1 MSAAV
6 AVFGIA
12 LLAALLYAVLEKQAP
27 AYALLLSLGAAL
39 VLLVRAGTSI
49 RTVLSGIAR
58 LAGQADSGAFSCL
71 VRSAAIVLLTDYTRT
86 LCEEAG
92 AESLGW
98 CVGLAGRCLVL
109 AAAWPLLEEILQTI
123 GALQDEELE
132 VVGFSAGGDELLSV
146 RPDSF
151 CSRECW
157 FAHTAAGEQNSGSLI
172 LTKALW
178 MLCQVAED
186 PWSVLQSFCTSS
198 LFQTLRESIRGY
210 AALLLFLL
218 LSAIVSLFL
227 GEEGDHSWCDLVCAG
242 GCGILLWEP
251 LLEIARQ
258 LCAQIESWNR
268 FLSGFLPVYAGVLI
282 MGGETSAGA
291 AASGFFLTLLCL
303 LAQALTAFVPPILE
317 CFLALSMACC
327 ITEQSCLGNL
337 CKAAGIL
344 LQKGLSLTGKL
355 LAALLGFQRISAAQL
370 DRTALR
376 TGQFLTGTIPIVG
389 QSLSDASEAVLAG
402 IQLLKSGLG
411 MAAILILLAEFLPLY
426 LGMLAHLGCIVLCG
440 TLCSLTGNNR
450 GQALLTCFTSAVR
463 CMMACLALFFGLAVT
478 GTALLF
484 MLGGV

>member
-1 MSAAV
+1 MKNWKWWA
-6 AVFGIA
+6 F
-12 LLAALLYAVLEKQAP
+12 
-27 AYALLLSLGAAL
+27 
-39 VLLVRAGTSI
+39 LLVGTSLCLCAP
-49 RTVLSGIAR
+49 TVFAAES
-58 LAGQADSGAFSCL
+58 AGLHTQL
-71 VRSAAIVLLTDYTRT
+71 P
-86 LCEEAG
+86 G
-92 AESLGW
+92 AELWQPYLDQSP
-98 CVGLAGRCLVL
+98 VD
-109 AAAWPLLEEILQTI
+109 
-123 GALQDEELE
+123 AL
-132 VVGFSAGGDELLSV
+132 
-146 RPDSF
+146 
-151 CSRECW
+151 
-157 FAHTAAGEQNSGSLI
+157 
-172 LTKALW
+172 
-178 MLCQVAED
+178 QVAED

-317 CFLALSMACC
+317 CFLAMSMACC

-337 CKAAGIL
+337 CKAAGTL

-411 MAAILILLAEFLPLY
+411 MAAILILLVSATVSRDACTSGMYRSLRDAVQPDRKQPWTGTAFLFCFRCPVYDGLYRTLFRAGRNRNRTSFYAGRRLMQTLKSAAVVFCTACICAEL
-426 LGMLAHLGCIVLCG
+426 LAR
-440 TLCSLTGNNR
+440 LTGNSWAR
-450 GQALLTCFTSAVR
+450 RCIKAVAGLYILVVLLQVIPQLRTEVQSFSVPDLSPASMGTLEDAIQAELDARSSGQEAKEGNLS
-463 CMMACLALFFGLAVT
+463 G
-478 GTALLF
+478 
-484 MLGGV
+484 

>member
-1 MSAAV
+1 MKNWKWWA
-6 AVFGIA
+6 F
-12 LLAALLYAVLEKQAP
+12 
-27 AYALLLSLGAAL
+27 
-39 VLLVRAGTSI
+39 LLVGTSLCLCAP
-49 RTVLSGIAR
+49 TVFAAES
-58 LAGQADSGAFSCL
+58 AGLHTQL
-71 VRSAAIVLLTDYTRT
+71 P
-86 LCEEAG
+86 G
-92 AESLGW
+92 AELWQPYLDQSP
-98 CVGLAGRCLVL
+98 VD
-109 AAAWPLLEEILQTI
+109 
-123 GALQDEELE
+123 AL
-132 VVGFSAGGDELLSV
+132 
-146 RPDSF
+146 
-151 CSRECW
+151 
-157 FAHTAAGEQNSGSLI
+157 
-172 LTKALW
+172 
-178 MLCQVAED
+178 QVAED

-218 LSAIVSLFL
+218 LSAIVCLFL

-337 CKAAGIL
+337 CKAAGTL

-450 GQALLTCFTSAVR
+450 GQALLTCFASAVR
-463 CMMACLALFFGLAVT
+463 CMMACIALFFGLAVT

-484 MLGGV
+484 MLGGATVVFCTACICAELLARLTGNSWARRCIKAVAGLYILVVLLQVIPQLRTEVQSFSVPDLSPASMGTLEDAIQAELDARSSGQEAKEGNLSG

>member
-1 MSAAV
+1 MQKQVDFGYRIPNTPEHLATASYLASELNRHGAEVQVQDADVV
-6 AVFGIA
+6 AFDGTVLHAKNIIGIFSPEKTDRI
-12 LLAALLYAVLEKQAP
+12 LLFAHWDSRPFADNDPDEANHRKPV
-27 AYALLLSLGAAL
+27 LGANDGA
-39 VLLVRAGTSI
+39 
-49 RTVLSGIAR
+49 SGV
-58 LAGQADSGAFSCL
+58 GA
-71 VRSAAIVLLTDYTRT
+71 
-86 LCEEAG
+86 
-92 AESLGW
+92 
-98 CVGLAGRCLVL
+98 
-109 AAAWPLLEEILQTI
+109 
-123 GALQDEELE
+123 
-132 VVGFSAGGDELLSV
+132 
-146 RPDSF
+146 
-151 CSRECW
+151 
-157 FAHTAAGEQNSGSLI
+157 
-172 LTKALW
+172 
-178 MLCQVAED
+178 
-186 PWSVLQSFCTSS
+186 
-198 LFQTLRESIRGY
+198 
-210 AALLLFLL
+210 
-218 LSAIVSLFL
+218 
-227 GEEGDHSWCDLVCAG
+227 
-242 GCGILLWEP
+242 

-282 MGGETSAGA
+282 MGGDTSAGA

-317 CFLALSMACC
+317 CFLAMSMACC

-337 CKAAGIL
+337 CKAAGTL

-450 GQALLTCFTSAVR
+450 GQALLACFASAVR
-463 CMMACLALFFGLAVT
+463 CMMACIALFFGLAVT

>member
-1 MSAAV
+1 MKNWKW
-6 AVFGIA
+6 
-12 LLAALLYAVLEKQAP
+12 LAF
-27 AYALLLSLGAAL
+27 
-39 VLLVRAGTSI
+39 LLVGTSLCLCAP
-49 RTVLSGIAR
+49 TVFAAES
-58 LAGQADSGAFSCL
+58 AGLHTQL
-71 VRSAAIVLLTDYTRT
+71 P
-86 LCEEAG
+86 G
-92 AESLGW
+92 AELWQPYLDQSP
-98 CVGLAGRCLVL
+98 VD
-109 AAAWPLLEEILQTI
+109 
-123 GALQDEELE
+123 AL
-132 VVGFSAGGDELLSV
+132 
-146 RPDSF
+146 
-151 CSRECW
+151 
-157 FAHTAAGEQNSGSLI
+157 
-172 LTKALW
+172 
-178 MLCQVAED
+178 QVAED

-227 GEEGDHSWCDLVCAG
+227 GEEGDHSWCDLVC
-242 GCGILLWEP
+242 
-251 LLEIARQ
+251 
-258 LCAQIESWNR
+258 
-268 FLSGFLPVYAGVLI
+268 AGVLI

-337 CKAAGIL
+337 CKAAGTL

-450 GQALLTCFTSAVR
+450 GQALLTCFASAVR
-463 CMMACLALFFGLAVT
+463 CMMACIALFFGLAVT

>member
-1 MSAAV
+1 MKNWKWWA
-6 AVFGIA
+6 F
-12 LLAALLYAVLEKQAP
+12 
-27 AYALLLSLGAAL
+27 
-39 VLLVRAGTSI
+39 LLVGTSLCLCAP
-49 RTVLSGIAR
+49 TVFAAES
-58 LAGQADSGAFSCL
+58 AGLHTQL
-71 VRSAAIVLLTDYTRT
+71 P
-86 LCEEAG
+86 G
-92 AESLGW
+92 AELWQPYLDQSP
-98 CVGLAGRCLVL
+98 VD
-109 AAAWPLLEEILQTI
+109 
-123 GALQDEELE
+123 AL
-132 VVGFSAGGDELLSV
+132 
-146 RPDSF
+146 
-151 CSRECW
+151 
-157 FAHTAAGEQNSGSLI
+157 
-172 LTKALW
+172 
-178 MLCQVAED
+178 QVAED

-227 GEEGDHSWCDLVCAG
+227 GEEGDHSWCDPVCAG

-291 AASGFFLTLLCL
+291 ATSGFFLTLLCL

-337 CKAAGIL
+337 CKAAGTL

-376 TGQFLTGTIPIVG
+376 TVSF
-389 QSLSDASEAVLAG
+389 
-402 IQLLKSGLG
+402 
-411 MAAILILLAEFLPLY
+411 
-426 LGMLAHLGCIVLCG
+426 
-440 TLCSLTGNNR
+440 
-450 GQALLTCFTSAVR
+450 SAVR
-463 CMMACLALFFGLAVT
+463 CAA
-478 GTALLF
+478 
-484 MLGGV
+484 

>member
-1 MSAAV
+1 MKNWKWWA
-6 AVFGIA
+6 F
-12 LLAALLYAVLEKQAP
+12 
-27 AYALLLSLGAAL
+27 
-39 VLLVRAGTSI
+39 LLVGTSLCLCAP
-49 RTVLSGIAR
+49 TAFAAES
-58 LAGQADSGAFSCL
+58 AGLHTQL
-71 VRSAAIVLLTDYTRT
+71 P
-86 LCEEAG
+86 G
-92 AESLGW
+92 AELWQPYLDQSP
-98 CVGLAGRCLVL
+98 VD
-109 AAAWPLLEEILQTI
+109 
-123 GALQDEELE
+123 AL
-132 VVGFSAGGDELLSV
+132 
-146 RPDSF
+146 
-151 CSRECW
+151 
-157 FAHTAAGEQNSGSLI
+157 
-172 LTKALW
+172 
-178 MLCQVAED
+178 QVAED

-317 CFLALSMACC
+317 CFLAMSMACC

-337 CKAAGIL
+337 CKASGTL
-344 LQKGLSLTGKL
+344 LQKGLSL
-355 LAALLGFQRISAAQL
+355 
-370 DRTALR
+370 
-376 TGQFLTGTIPIVG
+376 TIPIVG

-450 GQALLTCFTSAVR
+450 GQALLTCFASAVR
-463 CMMACLALFFGLAVT
+463 CMMACIALFFGLAVT

>member
-1 MSAAV
+1 M
-6 AVFGIA
+6 
-12 LLAALLYAVLEKQAP
+12 
-27 AYALLLSLGAAL
+27 
-39 VLLVRAGTSI
+39 
-49 RTVLSGIAR
+49 
-58 LAGQADSGAFSCL
+58 
-71 VRSAAIVLLTDYTRT
+71 
-86 LCEEAG
+86 
-92 AESLGW
+92 
-98 CVGLAGRCLVL
+98 
-109 AAAWPLLEEILQTI
+109 
-123 GALQDEELE
+123 GALQDEELAFLL
-132 VVGFSAGGDELLSV
+132 VGTSLCLCAPTAFAAESAGLHTQLPGAELWQPYLDQSPV
-146 RPDSF
+146 D
-151 CSRECW
+151 
-157 FAHTAAGEQNSGSLI
+157 
-172 LTKALW
+172 AL
-178 MLCQVAED
+178 QVAED
-186 PWSVLQSFCTSS
+186 PWSVLQGFCTSS

-227 GEEGDHSWCDLVCAG
+227 GEGGDHSWCDLVCAG

-337 CKAAGIL
+337 CKAAGTL

-450 GQALLTCFTSAVR
+450 GQALLTCFASAVR
-463 CMMACLALFFGLAVT
+463 CMMACIALFFGLAVT

>member
-1 MSAAV
+1 MKNWKWWA
-6 AVFGIA
+6 F
-12 LLAALLYAVLEKQAP
+12 
-27 AYALLLSLGAAL
+27 
-39 VLLVRAGTSI
+39 LLVGTSLCLCAP
-49 RTVLSGIAR
+49 TVFAAES
-58 LAGQADSGAFSCL
+58 AGLHTQL
-71 VRSAAIVLLTDYTRT
+71 P
-86 LCEEAG
+86 G
-92 AESLGW
+92 AELWQPYLDQSP
-98 CVGLAGRCLVL
+98 VD
-109 AAAWPLLEEILQTI
+109 
-123 GALQDEELE
+123 AL
-132 VVGFSAGGDELLSV
+132 
-146 RPDSF
+146 
-151 CSRECW
+151 
-157 FAHTAAGEQNSGSLI
+157 
-172 LTKALW
+172 
-178 MLCQVAED
+178 QVAED

-227 GEEGDHSWCDLVCAG
+227 GEEGDHSWCDPVCAG

-337 CKAAGIL
+337 CKAAGTL

-411 MAAILILLAEFLPLY
+411 MAAILILLAEFLPL
-426 LGMLAHLGCIVLCG
+426 
-440 TLCSLTGNNR
+440 
-450 GQALLTCFTSAVR
+450 
-463 CMMACLALFFGLAVT
+463 
-478 GTALLF
+478 
-484 MLGGV
+484 

>member
-1 MSAAV
+1 MKNWKWWA
-6 AVFGIA
+6 F
-12 LLAALLYAVLEKQAP
+12 
-27 AYALLLSLGAAL
+27 
-39 VLLVRAGTSI
+39 LLVGTSLCLCVP
-49 RTVLSGIAR
+49 TAFAAES
-58 LAGQADSGAFSCL
+58 AGL
-71 VRSAAIVLLTDYTRT
+71 HTPLP
-86 LCEEAG
+86 G
-92 AESLGW
+92 AELWQPYLDQSP
-98 CVGLAGRCLVL
+98 VD
-109 AAAWPLLEEILQTI
+109 
-123 GALQDEELE
+123 AL
-132 VVGFSAGGDELLSV
+132 
-146 RPDSF
+146 
-151 CSRECW
+151 
-157 FAHTAAGEQNSGSLI
+157 
-172 LTKALW
+172 
-178 MLCQVAED
+178 QVAED

-303 LAQALTAFVPPILE
+303 LAQAMTAIVPPILE

-337 CKAAGIL
+337 CKAAGTL

-411 MAAILILLAEFLPLY
+411 MAAILMSFCHCIS
-426 LGMLAHLGCIVLCG
+426 GCLHIWDV
-440 TLCSLTGNNR
+440 S
-450 GQALLTCFTSAVR
+450 FSAGR
-463 CMMACLALFFGLAVT
+463 CAA
-478 GTALLF
+478 
-484 MLGGV
+484 

>member
-1 MSAAV
+1 MKNWKWWA
-6 AVFGIA
+6 F
-12 LLAALLYAVLEKQAP
+12 
-27 AYALLLSLGAAL
+27 
-39 VLLVRAGTSI
+39 LLVGTSFCLCAP
-49 RTVLSGIAR
+49 TAFAAES
-58 LAGQADSGAFSCL
+58 AGLHTQL
-71 VRSAAIVLLTDYTRT
+71 P
-86 LCEEAG
+86 G
-92 AESLGW
+92 AELWQPYLDQSP
-98 CVGLAGRCLVL
+98 VD
-109 AAAWPLLEEILQTI
+109 
-123 GALQDEELE
+123 AL
-132 VVGFSAGGDELLSV
+132 
-146 RPDSF
+146 
-151 CSRECW
+151 
-157 FAHTAAGEQNSGSLI
+157 
-172 LTKALW
+172 
-178 MLCQVAED
+178 QVAED

-227 GEEGDHSWCDLVCAG
+227 GEKGDHSWCDLVCAG

-291 AASGFFLTLLCL
+291 AASGFVLTLLCL

-337 CKAAGIL
+337 CKAAGTL

-426 LGMLAHLGCIVLCG
+426 LGMLAHLGCIILCG

-450 GQALLTCFTSAVR
+450 GQALLTCFASAVR
-463 CMMACLALFFGLAVT
+463 CMMACIALFFGLAVT

>member
-1 MSAAV
+1 MKNWKWWA
-6 AVFGIA
+6 F
-12 LLAALLYAVLEKQAP
+12 
-27 AYALLLSLGAAL
+27 
-39 VLLVRAGTSI
+39 LLVGTSLCLCAP
-49 RTVLSGIAR
+49 TAFAAES
-58 LAGQADSGAFSCL
+58 AGLHTQL
-71 VRSAAIVLLTDYTRT
+71 P
-86 LCEEAG
+86 G
-92 AESLGW
+92 AELWQPYLDQSP
-98 CVGLAGRCLVL
+98 VD
-109 AAAWPLLEEILQTI
+109 
-123 GALQDEELE
+123 AL
-132 VVGFSAGGDELLSV
+132 
-146 RPDSF
+146 
-151 CSRECW
+151 
-157 FAHTAAGEQNSGSLI
+157 
-172 LTKALW
+172 
-178 MLCQVAED
+178 QVAED

-337 CKAAGIL
+337 CKAAGTL

-355 LAALLGFQRISAAQL
+355 LAALLGLQRISAAQL

-440 TLCSLTGNNR
+440 TLCSLTGNSR
-450 GQALLTCFTSAVR
+450 GQALLACFASAVR
-463 CMMACLALFFGLAVT
+463 CMMACIALFFGLAVT